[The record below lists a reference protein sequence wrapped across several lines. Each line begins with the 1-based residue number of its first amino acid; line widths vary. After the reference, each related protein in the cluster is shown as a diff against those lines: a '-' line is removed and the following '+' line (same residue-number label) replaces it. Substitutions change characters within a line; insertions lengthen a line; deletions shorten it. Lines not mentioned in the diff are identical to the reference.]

1 MHLRWTNARFCVLC
15 VRMNH
20 FEALMVS
27 SGEKRLQSSQDGNL
41 VKGSLLE
48 KGKMA
53 NEMLYILDVFSS
65 V

>member
-15 VRMNH
+15 VRTNH

-48 KGKMA
+48 KQNKTKQNKTKQNG
-53 NEMLYILDVFSS
+53 E
-65 V
+65 